1 MSARGKMTNE
11 TSEIKTHRGAV
22 ALMGNLI
29 AVLGLL
35 VIGYPLAPATIRGM
49 VLGWSLIV
57 VAITQSLLRR
67 HFQATETAAI
77 IVRNTAG
84 SSPGR
89 GRYR

>member
-1 MSARGKMTNE
+1 MSARGKITNK

-49 VLGWSLIV
+49 VL
-57 VAITQSLLRR
+57 
-67 HFQATETAAI
+67 
-77 IVRNTAG
+77 NTTH
-84 SSPGR
+84 
-89 GRYR
+89 

>member
-22 ALMGNLI
+22 ALVGNLI

-57 VAITQSLLRR
+57 VAAMQYILRR
-67 HFQATETAAI
+67 HFQATRCAVTIRAR
-77 IVRNTAG
+77 VCT
-84 SSPGR
+84 STGR